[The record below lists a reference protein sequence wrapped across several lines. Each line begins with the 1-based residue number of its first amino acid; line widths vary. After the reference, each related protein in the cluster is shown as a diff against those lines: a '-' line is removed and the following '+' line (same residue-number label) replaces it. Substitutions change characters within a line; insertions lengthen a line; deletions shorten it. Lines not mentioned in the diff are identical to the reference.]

1 MTVTNNKITFYNA
14 IVCPYA
20 QRVAIALKEVGTEY
34 EKVEIDLQN
43 KPDWYAKEIN
53 PESKVPV
60 LNVEGQNIAESL
72 VLVEYIADRF
82 PEANLLPKEAI
93 KRANI
98 RFAIEYFGSKIN
110 ASVFKYVTNQK
121 VEGSRATF
129 ESEVNSALVR
139 FDQLLNQQ
147 SSTGP
152 YFLGE
157 QYSLADVALAPFVL
171 RLKAL
176 LRAVLNNYE
185 FEAVKNSNRL
195 TSFIEGISSRPSVQ
209 ETYVG
214 DEKYVNILVTRF
226 GVNVGN

>member
-139 FDQLLNQQ
+139 VSERITVMLSNIADSEL
-147 SSTGP
+147 TKH
-152 YFLGE
+152 
-157 QYSLADVALAPFVL
+157 SLTNF
-171 RLKAL
+171 
-176 LRAVLNNYE
+176 
-185 FEAVKNSNRL
+185 
-195 TSFIEGISSRPSVQ
+195 
-209 ETYVG
+209 
-214 DEKYVNILVTRF
+214 
-226 GVNVGN
+226 